1 MYKVYSD
8 GKNRDTDRKRAANVR
23 KGTVKNMNNNNDGEK
38 KTKEKSGLKKQ
49 LVSGGIYIALAAAIV
64 TVTLGSVSKIMNGDF
79 GYEAPDVKLEGNTGG
94 KVVLPNI
101 VKDETSNTEVSGVG
115 KGVKAEVKSDG
126 KSEGESEEKNASG
139 NAEKNDAKDEKS
151 DAEKPE
157 TPETP
162 EKPAEGGTA
171 ETANEEVGE
180 ISAEYPSD
188 PEDALFDGRF
198 YKVAD
203 GYINREY
210 SVEELIYSPT
220 MKDFRTHGGVDIT
233 GDMGSP
239 VRLFTNGTVTEIYDD
254 TSFGKTVAV
263 DHGNGIAALYSNL
276 SCDLP
281 QTTAVGAVLEGGTV
295 IGAVGCTAATECA
308 DVSHVHLEILKDGVR
323 IDPKAYLS
331 SEK

>member
-1 MYKVYSD
+1 
-8 GKNRDTDRKRAANVR
+8 
-23 KGTVKNMNNNNDGEK
+23 MNNNNDGEK

-115 KGVKAEVKSDG
+115 KGVKAEVKSDD
-126 KSEGESEEKNASG
+126 KSDSEEKNASD
-139 NAEKNDAKDEKS
+139 NSEKTDAKDEKK
-151 DAEKPE
+151 DAENPE
-157 TPETP
+157 TRDKTD
-162 EKPAEGGTA
+162 EKTADAEDTA

-239 VRLFTNGTVTEIYDD
+239 VRLFTQGTVTEIYDD
-254 TSFGKTVAV
+254 PSFGKTVAV
-263 DHGNGIAALYSNL
+263 DHGNGIAARYSNL

-295 IGAVGCTAATECA
+295 IGAAGCTAATECA
-308 DVSHVHLEILKDGVR
+308 DVSHVHLEIFKDGTR

>member
-1 MYKVYSD
+1 
-8 GKNRDTDRKRAANVR
+8 
-23 KGTVKNMNNNNDGEK
+23 MNNNNDGEK

-115 KGVKAEVKSDG
+115 KGVKAEVKSDD
-126 KSEGESEEKNASG
+126 KSDSEEKNASD
-139 NAEKNDAKDEKS
+139 NSEKTDAKDEKK
-151 DAEKPE
+151 DAENPE
-157 TPETP
+157 TRDKTD
-162 EKPAEGGTA
+162 EKTADAEDTA
-171 ETANEEVGE
+171 ETANEEVGG

-254 TSFGKTVAV
+254 PSFGKTVAV

-308 DVSHVHLEILKDGVR
+308 DVSHVHLEIFKDGTR

>member
-1 MYKVYSD
+1 
-8 GKNRDTDRKRAANVR
+8 
-23 KGTVKNMNNNNDGEK
+23 MNNNNDGEK

-79 GYEAPDVKLEGNTGG
+79 GYEAPDVKLEGKTGG

-115 KGVKAEVKSDG
+115 KGVKAEVKSDD
-126 KSEGESEEKNASG
+126 KSDSEEKNASD
-139 NAEKNDAKDEKS
+139 NSEKTDAKDEKK
-151 DAEKPE
+151 DAENPE
-157 TPETP
+157 TRDKTD
-162 EKPAEGGTA
+162 EKTADAEDTA

-263 DHGNGIAALYSNL
+263 DHGNGVTARYSNL

-281 QTTAVGAVLEGGTV
+281 QTTAVGAALEGGTV
-295 IGAVGCTAATECA
+295 IGAVGNTAATECA

>member
-115 KGVKAEVKSDG
+115 KGVKAEVKSDD
-126 KSEGESEEKNASG
+126 KSDSEEKNASD
-139 NAEKNDAKDEKS
+139 NSEKTDAKDEKK
-151 DAEKPE
+151 DAENPE
-157 TPETP
+157 TRDKTD
-162 EKPAEGGTA
+162 EKTADAEDTA

>member
-1 MYKVYSD
+1 M
-8 GKNRDTDRKRAANVR
+8 T
-23 KGTVKNMNNNNDGEK
+23 
-38 KTKEKSGLKKQ
+38 
-49 LVSGGIYIALAAAIV
+49 
-64 TVTLGSVSKIMNGDF
+64 
-79 GYEAPDVKLEGNTGG
+79 
-94 KVVLPNI
+94 
-101 VKDETSNTEVSGVG
+101 GVG
-115 KGVKAEVKSDG
+115 KGVKAEVKSDD
-126 KSEGESEEKNASG
+126 KSDSEEKNASD
-139 NAEKNDAKDEKS
+139 NSEKTDAKDEKK
-151 DAEKPE
+151 DAENPE
-157 TPETP
+157 TRDKTD
-162 EKPAEGGTA
+162 EKTADAEDTA

-239 VRLFTNGTVTEIYDD
+239 VRLFTQGTVTEIYDD
-254 TSFGKTVAV
+254 PSFGKTVAV

-308 DVSHVHLEILKDGVR
+308 DVSHVHLEIFKDGTR